1 MLKRISR
8 LRVAKVNFI
17 GIASVFQAGDT
28 NEINMKT
35 KVFAVQRP
43 IATYRDDEGN
53 FHKKEY
59 QVFQQ
64 PAVMPL
70 PETGVQSAFC
80 HEMPSIQ
87 VRSVKVQ
94 GLSTSSVF
102 QAGSASVVL
111 GDSRLKHIRQ
121 IGPLNSQSYRS

>member
-8 LRVAKVNFI
+8 LRLAKVNAI

-28 NEINMKT
+28 NEIDMKT

-121 IGPLNSQSYRS
+121 IESPNSQSSRS

>member
-8 LRVAKVNFI
+8 LRNAKINSV

-28 NEINMKT
+28 NEINMRI
-35 KVFAVQRP
+35 KVLADQRSLAV
-43 IATYRDDEGN
+43 YRDDEGSFN
-53 FHKKEY
+53 KKEY
-59 QVFQQ
+59 QIFRQ

-80 HEMPSIQ
+80 HENPSIR
-87 VRSVKVQ
+87 VRNVKVQ
-94 GLSTSSVF
+94 GISSASVVQIGST
-102 QAGSASVVL
+102 SVVL

-121 IGPLNSQSYRS
+121 IFTPSSQSQQP